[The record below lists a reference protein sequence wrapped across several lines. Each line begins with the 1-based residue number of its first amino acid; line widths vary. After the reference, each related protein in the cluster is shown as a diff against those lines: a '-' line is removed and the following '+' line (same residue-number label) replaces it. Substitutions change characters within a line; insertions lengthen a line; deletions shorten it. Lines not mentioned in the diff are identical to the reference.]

1 LDCQKLIARVNL
13 IDKKHCTKMADAVS
27 SALQE
32 LYKFVLEEWTLLA
45 RVDKYFNDI
54 KDDLES
60 IQALLNDADRITTDE
75 GEGTNEG
82 VKTWVKQLR
91 EADS

>member
-1 LDCQKLIARVNL
+1 
-13 IDKKHCTKMADAVS
+13 VS
-27 SALQE
+27 SALQL
-32 LYKFVLEEWTLLA
+32 LYKFVLEEGTLLTW
-45 RVDKYFNDI
+45 VEKDFNDI

-60 IQALLNDADRITTDE
+60 IQAFLKDAYRLAAVE

-91 EADS
+91 EADSKIG